1 MKKIHFTRFDYAAFM
16 VFTAYA
22 MGSIIVPLCLVSIAK
37 DLGFPL
43 DSGGMGMGGAV
54 QLSRAVTVTLTLLLC
69 GFLAARYGCR
79 RPVGWSAV
87 VMALGVLMTAGA
99 NNYFILMTAIA
110 IAGLGE
116 GVIEGLA
123 TPMVSALH
131 PDEPGRYVNFAHSFW
146 AVGLVIAT
154 VLGGWL
160 LQLGVGWRIL
170 AAAVCVCGM
179 IPGFMLLAP
188 AKNAPAEPKDKT
200 SKVFSNFGKLFLCRR
215 FYIYLAAIFL
225 AGGGEFGITFW
236 CPAFVQIAFGSTAMA
251 AGCATAVFALGMI
264 VSRMGS
270 GVFVRD
276 RYAPLLLIGASLL
289 AAATALT
296 MLLSNSILLLF
307 PLLFVAGMG
316 AGPLWPTIQTL
327 CARRLPELDSTM
339 IFILLSAS
347 GIPGCGVFSTL
358 MGWIG
363 DSYGIRAGFLLSPV
377 CFLLCA
383 VLIRLDNRRNATYI
397 SVKEVH
403 HEGDTGNQAA
413 GGGGNN

>member
-1 MKKIHFTRFDYAAFM
+1 MKKIHFSRCDYAAFM

-22 MGSIIVPLCLVSIAK
+22 MGSIIIPLCLVSIAA

-43 DSGGMGMGGAV
+43 DAGGMGMGGAI
-54 QLSRAVTVTLTLLLC
+54 QLSRAVTVTITLLLC

-79 RPVGWSAV
+79 HPVGWSAV
-87 VMALGVLMTAGA
+87 VMALGVLMAAGA
-99 NNYFILMTAIA
+99 NSYFMLMTAIA
-110 IAGLGE
+110 VAGLGE

-160 LQLGVGWRIL
+160 LELEVSWRIL

-188 AKNAPAEPKDKT
+188 DKKAPPEVRDKT
-200 SKVFSNFGKLFLCRR
+200 SKVFSNFGRLFLCRR
-215 FYIYLAAIFL
+215 FYIYLTAIFL

-236 CPAFVQIAFGSTAMA
+236 CPAFVQLAFGSTAMA

-264 VSRMGS
+264 VSRMGA
-270 GVFVRD
+270 GIFVRD
-276 RYAPLLLIGASLL
+276 HYAPQLLIGSALA
-289 AAATALT
+289 AAATALA
-296 MLLSNSILLLF
+296 MLLSESVLLLF

-327 CARRLPELDSTM
+327 CARRLPDQDATM

-358 MGWIG
+358 MGWVG
-363 DSYGIRAGFLLSPV
+363 DSYGIRAGFLLSPS
-377 CFLLCA
+377 CFLVCA
-383 VLIRLDNRRNATYI
+383 LLIRLDNRRNAAYI
-397 SVKEVH
+397 SSKEVRY
-403 HEGDTGNQAA
+403 ESDTGNQTS
-413 GGGGNN
+413 GRIGNN